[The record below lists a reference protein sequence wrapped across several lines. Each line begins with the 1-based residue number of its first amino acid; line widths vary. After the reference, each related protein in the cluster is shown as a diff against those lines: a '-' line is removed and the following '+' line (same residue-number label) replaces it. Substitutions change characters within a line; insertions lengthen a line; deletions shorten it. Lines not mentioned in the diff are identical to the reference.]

1 MTTIELCGI
10 GKSYSGA
17 LPVLKSVD
25 LKIKAGEL
33 FFLLGPSG
41 CGKSTLLRI
50 IAGLL
55 EPDEG
60 KIFFDGADVTKV
72 KAEKRNAVMM
82 FQSYALW
89 PHMSVFDN
97 VAFGLKVSK
106 IKGDELKNKVIAALK
121 AVQMSE
127 YAARFPAQLSGG
139 QQQRVA
145 LARALAVKPAV
156 LLLDEPLSNFD
167 ARMRDQVRDE
177 IRWICKENKLTAIY
191 VTHDCKEAL
200 SVADRIGVM
209 RGGVL
214 EQVGSPREI
223 YRQPRNAFVAEFIG
237 NAFIFEVE
245 CVAYEEGENILR
257 ALSPYGEI
265 MIAPADGFDKS
276 KLVAGRKFSAMF
288 RPEDVR
294 FGQAEMFLAEQ
305 TGHKENKFSGEIVN
319 NTFYG
324 ENTVREIAC
333 GEFKLAFSELGNVE
347 RAAGSSV
354 EFFIRPENI
363 VILESEQK

>member
-1 MTTIELCGI
+1 MLGYFNHQLRAFFCDNIDCFINFRKTSCFKADIHNSTDDLRKFI
-10 GKSYSGA
+10 GVVQQETFLFSGTVKENISYGNPTA
-17 LPVLKSVD
+17 TDEDIVAAAKL
-25 LKIKAGEL
+25 AGVHK
-33 FFLLGPSG
+33 FV
-41 CGKSTLLRI
+41 
-50 IAGLL
+50 
-55 EPDEG
+55 EG
-60 KIFFDGADVTKV
+60 QTDGYDTYIGEHGV
-72 KAEKRNAVMM
+72 K
-82 FQSYALW
+82 
-89 PHMSVFDN
+89 
-97 VAFGLKVSK
+97 
-106 IKGDELKNKVIAALK
+106 
-121 AVQMSE
+121 
-127 YAARFPAQLSGG
+127 LSGG
-139 QQQRVA
+139 QRHRVA
-145 LARALAVKPAV
+145 LGRAIVRNPKVFLM
-156 LLLDEPLSNFD
+156 DEPLSNFD

-177 IRWICKENKLTAIY
+177 IRRICKENKLTAIY

-276 KLVAGRKFSAMF
+276 KLAAGRKLSAMF

>member
-1 MTTIELCGI
+1 MTTIELCSI
-10 GKSYSGA
+10 TKSYSGA

-25 LKIKAGEL
+25 LKIRAGEL

-55 EPDEG
+55 EPDAG
-60 KIFFDGADVTKV
+60 KIVFDGEDVTKV

-89 PHMSVFDN
+89 PHMNVFDN
-97 VAFGLKVSK
+97 VAFGLKIGKV
-106 IKGDELKNKVIAALK
+106 KGDELKNKVNAALK

-145 LARALAVKPAV
+145 LARALAVKPTV

-177 IRWICKENKLTAIY
+177 IRRICKDNNLTAIY

-200 SVADRIGVM
+200 SVADRIAVM

-214 EQVGSPREI
+214 EQVGTPREI
-223 YRQPRNAFVAEFIG
+223 YRHPRNAFVAEFIG

-245 CVAYEEGENILR
+245 CIAYEAGNNKLR
-257 ALSPYGEI
+257 AASQYGEI
-265 MIAPADGFDKS
+265 MISPAADSDTS
-276 KLVAGRKFSAMF
+276 KFIAGRKFSAMF

-294 FGQAEMFLAEQ
+294 FGQAEIAL
-305 TGHKENKFSGEIVN
+305 GEP
-319 NTFYG
+319 G
-324 ENTVREIAC
+324 CE
-333 GEFKLAFSELGNVE
+333 
-347 RAAGSSV
+347 
-354 EFFIRPENI
+354 
-363 VILESEQK
+363 